1 MKSKYNK
8 RGEKIGNKT
17 KYSVQTGEKIE
28 QKEWRKQILGILI
41 SKQMVDVND
50 IVSFVRSI
58 NQKYPAF
65 KVADVIAMLI
75 GKEKPA
81 PLNTKLWKLKSVLFS
96 QFSKFR

>member
-1 MKSKYNK
+1 M
-8 RGEKIGNKT
+8 
-17 KYSVQTGEKIE
+17 
-28 QKEWRKQILGILI
+28 LI

-81 PLNTKLWKLKSVLFS
+81 PLNTKLWKLMSKANKIGKLFDPVKSKTINEALDDLIARS
-96 QFSKFR
+96 NEHREEKK